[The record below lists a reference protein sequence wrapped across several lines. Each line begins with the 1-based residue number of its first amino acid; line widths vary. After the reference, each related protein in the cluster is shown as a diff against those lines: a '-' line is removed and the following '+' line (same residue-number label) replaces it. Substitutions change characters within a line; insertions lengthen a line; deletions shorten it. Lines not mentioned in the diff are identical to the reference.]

1 MIHYHV
7 YLINKMIQS
16 KNGKFKVYH
25 NPSFES
31 DSVLVVFHG
40 TPLLKE
46 TAKRLQGYELK
57 YQPQTKR
64 KIYMPYTSKN
74 TSTSNYKQLIDE
86 MREVYN
92 LMKPS
97 LLNTTEI
104 DVAGHSYGP
113 VKSLA
118 FLSAIMEDKEHGRE
132 ILKKVKN
139 LHVYNGLIECE
150 LNSNHSLSEN
160 LKILFFK
167 LRQFIKSLLY
177 DERAILKGPNAIEY
191 LHELSK
197 KTEFKP
203 EILIAYNPKDR
214 LAPNSISYMKEVSS
228 RLNILNIPHRI
239 VNDMNTEQ
247 YDARYRHSTNMSIS
261 MRFERNKERFPT
273 LQK

>member
-1 MIHYHV
+1 MCIV
-7 YLINKMIQS
+7 INRMIQS
-16 KNGKFKVYH
+16 KNGKVRVYH

-31 DSVLVVFHG
+31 DNLLIVFHG
-40 TPLLKE
+40 TPLLE
-46 TAKRLQGYELK
+46 EVAKRLQAYELK

-86 MREVYN
+86 MREVY
-92 LMKPS
+92 LIMKPS
-97 LLNTTEI
+97 LLNATEI

-118 FLSAIMEDKEHGRE
+118 FLAAIMEDKTHGKE
-132 ILKKVKN
+132 VLKKVNN
-139 LHVYNGLIECE
+139 LHLYNGLIECK

-167 LRQFIKSLLY
+167 LRQFIKSILY
-177 DERAILKGPNAIEY
+177 DEMAILKGPNAIEY

-214 LAPNSISYMKEVSS
+214 LAPNSTSYMNEVSS
-228 RLNILNIPHRI
+228 RLNKLNIPHRM
-239 VNDMNTEQ
+239 VNDMKTEQ
-247 YDARYRHSTNMSIS
+247 YDARYRHSTNMPIS
-261 MRFERNKERFPT
+261 MRFEQNKERFPI